1 MSMRTWQNKNHVA
14 VVDLAAADAATLV
27 FAVASDCRAAASAA
41 AAAAQHACCVCI
53 SIFFPYITLT
63 LARTTFPMW
72 RILNPEYTST
82 WRWALL
88 NTDNAFLMHVL
99 QFAVLLFC
107 PKSCCCCHFCFWDRT
122 IASSDCA
129 LPSSLFSL
137 FSAADAAACCCC

>member
-1 MSMRTWQNKNHVA
+1 MIAACCCCCAALVLLLLLIVVLLLQLLLPLHV
-14 VVDLAAADAATLV
+14 TLV
-27 FAVASDCRAAASAA
+27 VFLFPF
-41 AAAAQHACCVCI
+41 
-53 SIFFPYITLT
+53 FFPYITLT
-63 LARTTFPMW
+63 LARNTFPMW

-88 NTDNAFLMHVL
+88 KTDNAFLMHVL

-107 PKSCCCCHFCFWDRT
+107 PKSCCCCGFCFWDRT

-137 FSAADAAACCCC
+137 FSAADAAACCCCLSRCCCFCCC